1 MVLYSLLNKISIT
14 ACLKIHTST
23 SLFCVAHFLP
33 HFVSH
38 CLSHQCEHT
47 HKQTHRFSLCFCFC
61 SLPHAFFPTALLF
74 VYQKQQQAH
83 VHTCRNLL
91 GVAFV
96 QSLKPEV
103 GSVPPFCHHSD
114 SSFGVIGRKLNRIS
128 YLKMFNLY
136 LSEYLS
142 VCRTREDRREEERR
156 TEESRGVVIG
166 KENLIYY

>member
-1 MVLYSLLNKISIT
+1 M
-14 ACLKIHTST
+14 
-23 SLFCVAHFLP
+23 
-33 HFVSH
+33 
-38 CLSHQCEHT
+38 
-47 HKQTHRFSLCFCFC
+47 
-61 SLPHAFFPTALLF
+61 
-74 VYQKQQQAH
+74 YQKQQQAH

-114 SSFGVIGRKLNRIS
+114 SSFGVIGRKLNRIF

-136 LSEYLS
+136 LSEHLS

-156 TEESRGVVIG
+156 TEEG
-166 KENLIYY
+166 KEEEN